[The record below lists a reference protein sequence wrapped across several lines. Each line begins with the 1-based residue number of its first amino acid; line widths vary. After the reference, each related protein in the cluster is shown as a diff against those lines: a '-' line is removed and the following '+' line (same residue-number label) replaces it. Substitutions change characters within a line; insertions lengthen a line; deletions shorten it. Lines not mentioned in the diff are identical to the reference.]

1 MRAVTADPALKAQ
14 IQTESTPNNSHD
26 ALLLAIGKDV
36 KAMSRKHHFLSRT
49 AETAGKSNPLSA
61 HKRTATYESGLSS
74 SSDSEDNEAAA
85 DNVEEGQ
92 ARTEARKTPAN
103 VRSKSLEEP
112 ILTRRILASRLETM
126 ETWEHRL
133 RAARSKQNSLDSV
146 SIQHAGPSRKPS
158 NDVITEEPV
167 VQNPA
172 IVLSPTS
179 NDGHDHKT
187 SQNIVRLRQTET
199 SRPVSPSISLTTAH
213 DNEDGT
219 SDPMS
224 DSITLLKSQELRPPT
239 PALMQDLSAEIEV
252 AKSDTHAE
260 CLIRMLFVF
269 FRSHKEWTYSSSVV
283 EVVRA
288 LYTVFASGGE
298 IEALDDSSII
308 AEKAGKDRQL
318 ENQGS
323 QDNEIVL
330 NGWARH
336 AEAETFW
343 GLVALMGEM
352 GEAVS
357 GTKEVVKDLTTKAPQ
372 LWSKKLARRLLWAD
386 EGLYGVLVSFLWLA
400 GSCSVSSLYLYRPID
415 I

>member
-1 MRAVTADPALKAQ
+1 M
-14 IQTESTPNNSHD
+14 
-26 ALLLAIGKDV
+26 
-36 KAMSRKHHFLSRT
+36 
-49 AETAGKSNPLSA
+49 SA
-61 HKRTATYESGLSS
+61 HKRTAKHESGLSS
-74 SSDSEDNEAAA
+74 SSDSEDEQTAAA
-85 DNVEEGQ
+85 TVEEGQ
-92 ARTEARKTPAN
+92 ARTE
-103 VRSKSLEEP
+103 VRTSRLNTRTKRSEEP
-112 ILTRRILASRLETM
+112 IPTRRVLASRLESM

-146 SIQHAGPSRKPS
+146 SMHHSGPSRKIS

-167 VQNPA
+167 VHNPA

-179 NDGHDHKT
+179 NDGEDVKT
-187 SQNIVRLRQTET
+187 TQNMARLRQSET
-199 SRPVSPSISLTTAH
+199 SRPVSPSISLTTAY
-213 DNEDGT
+213 NKEDGT

-239 PALMQDLSAEIEV
+239 PAVMQDLTAEIEL
-252 AKSDTHAE
+252 AKPDTHAE
-260 CLIRMLFVF
+260 CLVRMLFVF

-298 IEALDDSSII
+298 IEALDDASII
-308 AEKAGKDRQL
+308 AEKAGKGRRS
-318 ENQGS
+318 ENQGI
-323 QDNEIVL
+323 QENEIVL

-357 GTKEVVKDLTTKAPQ
+357 GTREVVKDLTKKEPQ
-372 LWSKKLARRLLWAD
+372 FWSKKLARRLLWAD
-386 EGLYGVLVSFLWLA
+386 EGLYGVLVSH
-400 GSCSVSSLYLYRPID
+400 P
-415 I
+415 